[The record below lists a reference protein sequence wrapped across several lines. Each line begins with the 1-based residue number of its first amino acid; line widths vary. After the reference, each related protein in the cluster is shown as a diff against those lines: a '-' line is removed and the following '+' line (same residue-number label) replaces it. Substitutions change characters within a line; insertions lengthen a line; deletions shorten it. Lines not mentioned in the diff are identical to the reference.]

1 MQGLMMDMPLMLSRF
16 IQHAAHAHGT
26 TEIVARDID
35 GSLFRYDYASA
46 HLRTRKLA
54 QAIERIGIGRGER
67 VGTLAW
73 NTHRHFEMFYGVS
86 GSGAVLHTVN
96 PRLHREQLIYIINH
110 CEDKCIFFD
119 LATRELVADLAA
131 DLDTVQGYCLM
142 CAAADMPEDLSLPNL
157 QCYES
162 LLDAEDGDY
171 EWPDFDE
178 HTASSIC
185 YTSGTTGNP
194 KGIVYSH
201 RAMVLTTLTFGLRE
215 NVGRSAHGD
224 RSIGFGVAPMFHG
237 NGWNMP
243 YSAPAFG
250 SKLVLPGR
258 AYDAPSLVELFE
270 SEQVNFMCGVPT
282 LWLILLDYLE
292 KSGKKLPHLKTTFTS
307 GAAPPRWMVEK
318 LKTEYDVDLLDT
330 WGMTECLGG
339 STGSIKPGHGESDL
353 DSQIDFM
360 TRSGRP
366 NWSTQIRI
374 VDDTGQPVPHDG
386 ESLGHLQTKG
396 HSISSGYFKSEG
408 GSPLDAQGWF
418 NTGDVAVM
426 DEHGYLTLRDRSKD
440 VIKSGG
446 EWISSVELENI
457 AVGHPK
463 LRQAAVIS
471 VRHEK
476 WQERPLLVCV
486 RVENSNVGRQEVLDY
501 LADKVAPW
509 WLPEDVAFVETIPM
523 TGTGKM
529 MKATLRAEMQEAG
542 FDVCFR

>member
-16 IQHAAHAHGT
+16 LRHAAHAHGN

-35 GSLFRYDYASA
+35 GSLFRYDYTSA
-46 HLRTRKLA
+46 HLRSLKLA
-54 QAIERIGIGRGER
+54 QTIQQLGISQGER

-86 GSGAVLHTVN
+86 GTGAVLHTVN
-96 PRLHREQLIYIINH
+96 PRLHRAQIIYIINH
-110 CEDKCIFFD
+110 CEDKWMFFD
-119 LATRELVADLAA
+119 LATLELVKDIAPELN
-131 DLDTVQGYCLM
+131 TVQGYCLM
-142 CAAADMPEDLSLPNL
+142 CAASDMPADLALPNL
-157 QCYES
+157 CCYET
-162 LLDAEDGDY
+162 LLDAQDGDY

-178 HTASSIC
+178 RAASSIC

-194 KGIVYSH
+194 KGVVYSH
-201 RAMVLTTLTFGLRE
+201 RAMVLTTLTGGLRE
-215 NVGRSAHGD
+215 FIARSSHGE
-224 RSIGFGVAPMFHG
+224 RSIGFAVSPMFHG
-237 NGWNMP
+237 NAWMMP

-258 AYDAPSLVELFE
+258 GYDAKSLFE
-270 SEQVNFMCGVPT
+270 LLDGEQINFMCAVPT

-292 KSGKKLPHLKTTFTS
+292 KTGKALTHLKTVLTS

-318 LKTEYDVDLLDT
+318 FKRDYDVDLLDT

-339 STGSIKPGHGESDL
+339 STGTLKPGHGELDV
-353 DSQIDFM
+353 DSQIEFM

-374 VDDTGQPVPHDG
+374 VDDAGQPVLHDG
-386 ESLGHLQTKG
+386 ETLGYLQTKG
-396 HSISSGYFKSEG
+396 YSISSGYFKGEG
-408 GSPLDAQGWF
+408 GSPLDAEGWF

-457 AVGHPK
+457 AVGHPE
-463 LRQAAVIS
+463 LTQAAVIAIT
-471 VRHEK
+471 HEK
-476 WQERPLLVCV
+476 WQERPLLICV
-486 RVENSNVGRQEVLDY
+486 RAKGSTVGKQEILDY
-501 LADKVAPW
+501 LADKVARW
-509 WLPEDVAFVETIPM
+509 WLPEEVAFVDAIAL

-529 MKATLRAEMQEAG
+529 LKTKLRTEMQAAG